1 MVWYFARRARLLAA
15 VFCVCIAASVA
26 EAQEGGID
34 WQVGPAIGKLGDVAE
49 ITVPEGYRFAGSDG
63 VRKFMELTQN
73 PVGGNELGVILPP
86 EGAGEWFVVFEFN
99 RIGYVKDNEK
109 DALDADAILKSI
121 KEGTAYANEERRKR
135 GWSTV
140 DVVGWHSAPRYD
152 TVTNNLTWAIV
163 GASEGDRSVNHSV
176 RLLGR
181 SGVMKADLVLDAK
194 EAATALPEFDQLL
207 TQFQFT
213 SGNKYAEFVPGDKI
227 AEYGLTALV
236 AGGLGAAAAKSGLLG
251 KLWKFIVLGVVGAF
265 AALKKALGSL
275 FGKRDPEV
283 EASTTAQ

>member
-1 MVWYFARRARLLAA
+1 MVGHFASRGRLLAA
-15 VFCVCIAASVA
+15 IVCVCAAASVA
-26 EAQEGGID
+26 EAQESGIN
-34 WQVGPAIGKLGDVAE
+34 WQVGPAIGKLGNVAE
-49 ITVPEGYRFAGSDG
+49 IKVPEGYRFSGQDG
-63 VRKFMELTQN
+63 VRRFMELTQN
-73 PVGGNELGVILPP
+73 PVGGNELGVMLPP
-86 EGAGEWFVVFEFN
+86 DGAGEWFVVFEFN

-121 KEGTAYANEERRKR
+121 KEGTEYANEERRKR

-140 DVVGWHSAPRYD
+140 EVVGWHSAPRYD
-152 TVTNNLTWAIV
+152 AVTNNLTWAII

-194 EAATALPEFDQLL
+194 DAATALPEFDQLL
-207 TQFQFT
+207 TAFQFT
-213 SGNKYAEFVPGDKI
+213 SGNKYAEFMPGDKI

-251 KLWKFIVLGVVGAF
+251 KLWKFIVLGVVGVF

-275 FGKRDPEV
+275 FGKRDPEA
-283 EASTTAQ
+283 EASTPTQ